1 MRAASSELASR
12 LHRAIDSAVIAASVS
27 RTGVSEDAALMNV
40 PFVWAYEIT
49 PGRYTEAPHRLG
61 RMRRGRAR
69 AAKAGRCGLLVLCA
83 IYERQRNCAAD
94 ARSGRWVS
102 HKALRATAA
111 RGLWRLMARRGSV
124 ARAAAAARRPGWPP
138 GQSLRPLRGP
148 SGACGA
154 SVGCGWR

>member
-1 MRAASSELASR
+1 MRAASSALASR

-69 AAKAGRCGLLVLCA
+69 AAKAGRCGPLVLCA
-83 IYERQRNCAAD
+83 ICERQRNRAPD
-94 ARSGRWVS
+94 AWSGR
-102 HKALRATAA
+102 KARNARERANWASTHACRVLLRRKAA
-111 RGLWRLMARRGSV
+111 GIL
-124 ARAAAAARRPGWPP
+124 
-138 GQSLRPLRGP
+138 
-148 SGACGA
+148 
-154 SVGCGWR
+154 